1 MDLTFLGTGS
11 AISLDRAQSGLLLED
26 ENILLDCGSGVF
38 HNIGRSSVSI
48 QDIENVLLTHNHL
61 DHFSDL
67 PSLIKAKKLLG
78 DKKLKIYGPPGTE
91 QTIERFFEIFNY
103 IDVKINSTQYNENSI
118 NLDINNINPGDS
130 FRLKGRKIDTI
141 KTHHSIISIG
151 YNFDDLFVYT
161 GDTEPFKEIIG
172 FVDGCDILIHECSF
186 PDELEIT
193 NHTRPSDLAKVVKDS
208 DIKYI
213 YLTHFYPHI
222 KGKKEKIKNTI
233 NKVFEGKVEI
243 AKDMETIQV

>member
-11 AISLDRAQSGLLLED
+11 AISLDRVQSGLLLED
-26 ENILLDCGSGVF
+26 ENLLLDCGSGVF
-38 HNIGRSSVSI
+38 HNIGRSSVDI
-48 QDIENVLLTHNHL
+48 QDIETVFLTHNHL

-78 DKKLKIYGPPGTE
+78 DDKLKIYGPPGTE
-91 QTIERFFEIFNY
+91 QIIEKFFEIFDY
-103 IDVKINSTQYNENSI
+103 IDVNINPAKYNENSI
-118 NLDINNINPGDS
+118 NLDITNITPGDS
-130 FRLKGRKIDTI
+130 FRLKERKIDTI

-161 GDTEPFKEIIG
+161 GDTEPFKEIIDFIG
-172 FVDGCDILIHECSF
+172 DCDILIHECSF

-208 DIKYI
+208 SIKYI
-213 YLTHFYPHI
+213 YLTHLYPHT
-222 KGKKEKIKNTI
+222 KGKEEKIKNTI
-233 NKVFEGKVEI
+233 KKVFDGKVEI
-243 AKDMETIQV
+243 AKDMETIKI